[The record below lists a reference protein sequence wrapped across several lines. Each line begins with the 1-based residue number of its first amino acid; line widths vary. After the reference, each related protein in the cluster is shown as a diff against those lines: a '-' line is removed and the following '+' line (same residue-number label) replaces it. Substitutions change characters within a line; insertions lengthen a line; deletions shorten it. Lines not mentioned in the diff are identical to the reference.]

1 MTDAP
6 RGTGEKDVST
16 TVQKIIADQLK
27 MKPADVRLNA
37 LLQND
42 LGVAS
47 LDAME
52 IILSVEEAFGIDIP
66 DEQAHKAKT
75 PGDIVNFISQRIEQ
89 SSGK

>member
-1 MTDAP
+1 MQKVP
-6 RGTGEKDVST
+6 KGSENPDVVPT
-16 TVQKIIADQLK
+16 IQKIIANQLK

-52 IILSVEEAFGIDIP
+52 IILSIEEAFGNDIP
-66 DEQAHKAKT
+66 DQIARQAKT
-75 PGDIVNFISQRIEQ
+75 PGDIANFVSKRI
-89 SSGK
+89 K

>member
-1 MTDAP
+1 MTSAV
-6 RGTGEKDVST
+6 GGSGGKDVAA

-52 IILSVEEAFGIDIP
+52 IILSIEEAFGIDIP
-66 DEQAHKAKT
+66 DEEARKAKT
-75 PGDIVNFISQRIEQ
+75 PGDIVSFVNQRILQ
-89 SSGK
+89 

>member
-1 MTDAP
+1 MANVP
-6 RGTGEKDVST
+6 QGSGGKDVEA

-52 IILSVEEAFGIDIP
+52 IILSIEEAFGIDIP
-66 DEQAHKAKT
+66 DEEARKAKT
-75 PGDIVNFISQRIEQ
+75 PGDIVNFIRQQIVQ
-89 SSGK
+89 SPGK

>member
-1 MTDAP
+1 MQKVQKGSENP
-6 RGTGEKDVST
+6 DVIPT
-16 TVQKIIADQLK
+16 IQKIIANQLK

-52 IILSVEEAFGIDIP
+52 IILSIEEAFGIEIP
-66 DEQAHKAKT
+66 DDVARQAKT
-75 PGDIVNFISQRIEQ
+75 PGDIANFVSQQ
-89 SSGK
+89 LK